1 MSESKFT
8 KSIQFW
14 VDPAGIL
21 KVAEVMEKSEFAN
34 CIVGTDEDA
43 VVIEVD
49 YDPSDIAEMQR
60 ITVLQEA
67 EAVLHYE
74 YVN

>member
-1 MSESKFT
+1 MSESTFT

-14 VDPAGIL
+14 IDPSGIL
-21 KVAEVMEKSEFAN
+21 RVAEVMEKSEFAN
-34 CIVGTDEDA
+34 CIVGTDDDA
-43 VVIEVD
+43 VVIEID
-49 YDPSDIAEMQR
+49 YDPCNVAQVQH
-60 ITVLQEA
+60 ITDQQEA

>member
-1 MSESKFT
+1 MSEKTFT
-8 KSIQFW
+8 KCIQFW
-14 VDPAGIL
+14 IDPASML
-21 KVAEVMEKSEFAN
+21 QVAELMEQSEFAN
-34 CIVGTDEDA
+34 CIIGTDDDA

-49 YDPSDIAEMQR
+49 YDLRDLAQVQR
-60 ITVLQEA
+60 ITDLQKS